1 MVHRN
6 LRGVIQR
13 QPRQGEALAGNEEMF
28 MANRQATEFTERV
41 VGSLDDPAASVAAPL
56 SLAASIGRDQLDAA
70 FVQTLPQRVRIIG
83 SGGNPS
89 FRPLPGRAFGAR
101 DADFDACPF
110 RKTTVSLSG
119 SLWPNSQPKTLAIYK
134 YKPTRTPAAL
144 FSGRNAPFLARA
156 QPPMMHSP
164 HFSSFCRHFTAE
176 VQQQT
181 RLRHKSLIQDRTG
194 A

>member
-1 MVHRN
+1 
-6 LRGVIQR
+6 
-13 QPRQGEALAGNEEMF
+13 

-144 FSGRNAPFLARA
+144 FFRPQRSFPGQSAAAHDALAPLQQLLPSLHSRSSTAN
-156 QPPMMHSP
+156 PPQ
-164 HFSSFCRHFTAE
+164 A
-176 VQQQT
+176 
-181 RLRHKSLIQDRTG
+181 
-194 A
+194 